1 MIKGRRV
8 SGTWNSQRCALVRME
23 VVCQKAMYR
32 TIAQTIRFGIGD
44 TFFPST
50 LIISVKDLRSYEHL
64 FESLHMHLSARELR
78 VWQWILA

>member
-1 MIKGRRV
+1 
-8 SGTWNSQRCALVRME
+8 ME

-32 TIAQTIRFGIGD
+32 TIAHTMRFGIGD
-44 TFFPST
+44 TFLST